1 MKPRIRTIVSLAGLE
16 KDEAGRVAFLLHRLR
31 EDASVSAAD
40 ALWDEDGAR
49 LLITIESEV
58 DRDAT
63 DADEAENFHRVWR
76 CAVHSLSDNARGL
89 RFDIEGSIGLPGCEG
104 P

>member
-1 MKPRIRTIVSLAGLE
+1 M
-16 KDEAGRVAFLLHRLR
+16 
-31 EDASVSAAD
+31 
-40 ALWDEDGAR
+40 
-49 LLITIESEV
+49 ITIESEV